1 MAKEIEILTLPISRA
16 EVLQEV
22 DGDLVEVRQV
32 DAHVDGQEVVHLA
45 LAAVLGGEALRGDLH
60 PLRRLLD
67 LLVLSLLLFHGNVRI
82 F

>member
-1 MAKEIEILTLPISRA
+1 MR
-16 EVLQEV
+16 EVPEEV

-45 LAAVLGGEALRGDLH
+45 LGAVLGGDTLRGDFY
-60 PLRRLLD
+60 PMRRLLD
-67 LLVLSLLLFHGNVRI
+67 LLVLSLLLFHRNMRI